1 MSNLSADCRLSAKI
15 MEQHETFPTGQGVL
29 VQAADALDAKDDMIA
44 KLREALNECEDYFD
58 NRADAE
64 WFPDSPRPVPNAEM
78 TLLCVVR
85 GALGASK

>member
-29 VQAADALDAKDDMIA
+29 VQAADALDTKDDMIA
-44 KLREALNECEDYFD
+44 KLREALDDCEDYLY

-85 GALGASK
+85 EALEASE